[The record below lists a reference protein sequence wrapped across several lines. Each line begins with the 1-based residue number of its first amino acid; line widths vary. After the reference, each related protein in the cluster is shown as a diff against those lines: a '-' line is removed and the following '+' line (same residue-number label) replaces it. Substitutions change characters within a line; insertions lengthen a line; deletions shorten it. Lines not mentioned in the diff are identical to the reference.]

1 LTQKKKE
8 LDSMR
13 LSNAL
18 AKIDSTMSGIGV
30 VPARRKLDEG
40 GSPDDVE
47 KPRPIQLSDYLELGL
62 GLANLTEIERKLVE
76 DLLKKTLYPK
86 K

>member
-1 LTQKKKE
+1 
-8 LDSMR
+8 
-13 LSNAL
+13 
-18 AKIDSTMSGIGV
+18 MSGIGLV
-30 VPARRKLDEG
+30 SARRKLNEG
-40 GSPDDVE
+40 GSPDDDE

-62 GLANLTEIERKLVE
+62 RIATLSDKERELVK